1 MKFNEVF
8 ADLVKSSNLTQ
19 SEIAKGIGITQQTIS
34 GYKHGV
40 FKPDLETLIKIAAFF
55 NVPTDY
61 LLSGVRAENKPV
73 QEILK
78 LSDKAI
84 ENLKFL
90 AENTEF
96 FDELLSDKKF
106 AEMLNSVIHLFLKNL
121 VMISIGATKGAT
133 KEREY
138 YIHCN
143 DEKSLGVTFTWVRGT
158 DEQNKFHAISEVET
172 KSVKSIS
179 EYFADFFKRINFIR
193 NNEPMP
199 PSIKKEFRK
208 IEKEYR
214 ELSREL

>member
-8 ADLVKSSNLTQ
+8 ADLVKSSNMTQ

-61 LLSGVRAENKPV
+61 LLTGVRAENKPV

-121 VMISIGATKGAT
+121 AMISMGATGKRG
-133 KEREY
+133 Y

-158 DEQNKFHAISEVET
+158 DEQNKFHAISEVELQST
-172 KSVKSIS
+172 KSIS
-179 EYFADFFKRINFIR
+179 EYFDDFFKRINFIR